1 MNVTTEINNKRNS
14 MGGGGSSRQDY
25 LSASKSLNLSSA
37 GNNINTAQP
46 RLITAIPQSLSMK
59 DSVGLFGP
67 ENKFFKLDIDIQGQI
82 TVFANVSTPEN
93 TYIPVWTFDEEGI
106 ENDFFTAEMDFSL
119 DRSNVN
125 DFEPARATGELSKYN
140 RPVVSVELINLK
152 TGNHFVDN
160 WLDVQL
166 YGRDR
171 QPAEYDRIYTDINSD
186 VYIGF
191 HARNTKRLPY
201 NVSVI
206 IGEEYLDYASL
217 TNEQRR
223 AFV

>member
-46 RLITAIPQSLSMK
+46 RLVTAIPQSLSMK

-67 ENKFFKLDIDIQGQI
+67 ENKFFRLDIDIQGQI
-82 TVFANVSTPEN
+82 TVFANIPTPEN
-93 TYIPVWTFDEEGI
+93 TYIPVWTFDEEGF
-106 ENDFFTAEMDFSL
+106 ENDFYTAEMDFSL

-125 DFEPARATGELSKYN
+125 DFEPAQATGELSKYN

-152 TGNHFVDN
+152 TGNRFVDN

-171 QPAEYDRIYTDINSD
+171 QPIEYDRIYTDINSD

-201 NVSVI
+201 NVTVI

-223 AFV
+223 AFI